1 MKVEIKKLPKSEVE
15 LTITV
20 PFETYKKW
28 EKKAIEELG
37 KEIKVQGFRP
47 GHIPEDVIREKV
59 HAEGL
64 KEATLEVLLPQTYSQ
79 AVTENKLE
87 VIARP
92 KVEIKSDI
100 KKDGDDF
107 VYVATVAVMPE
118 VKVGDYKKIKVARK
132 PVKVDPKSVD
142 ETVNLVMER
151 YAEWKDVDRKAQ
163 KGDRA
168 EVDFEGFDEMGKAIP
183 NTASKNHPVV
193 LGSGVMVPGFED
205 AIVGMDK
212 AEKKEFTIV
221 FPKDY
226 HAKPM
231 QGKKVLFK
239 LILNRLEEKME
250 QKLDEAMV
258 EKVTGKKQSVEEFKK
273 LIEEDLKAE
282 LSVKN
287 QQEHDNEVVGEVI
300 KITKADLPEAMIDQE
315 IDQMLE
321 EQKARVKH
329 QNIQWEDF
337 LARIDKT
344 DADFRKD
351 HAKGAHERVLARLG
365 VQHIIR
371 DSKLE
376 VTDEELAKKIEE
388 LIARYPQDQQKMVR
402 DHYEKDAEAKM
413 HLRHNLAA
421 DKLIDMLSKD

>member
-1 MKVEIKKLPKSEVE
+1 MKVEIKKLPKSEIE

-28 EKKAIEELG
+28 EKKAIEQLG
-37 KEIKVQGFRP
+37 KEIKVEGFRP
-47 GHIPEDVIREKV
+47 GHVPENVILEKV
-59 HAEGL
+59 RPEGI
-64 KEATLEVLLPQTYSQ
+64 KEATVEILLPQTYSQ

-92 KVEIKSDI
+92 KVDIKSDI

-118 VKVGDYKKIKVARK
+118 IKVGDYKKIKVARK
-132 PVKVDPKSVD
+132 PVKVDAKSVD
-142 ETVNLVMER
+142 ETVKLVMAR
-151 YAEWKDVDRKAQ
+151 YAEWKDVDRKA
-163 KGDRA
+163 KKEDRV
-168 EVDFEGFDEMGKAIP
+168 EVDFEGFDEKGVAIP

-193 LGSGVMVPGFED
+193 LGTGVMVPGFED

-212 AEKKEFTIV
+212 AEKKEFTIT

-231 QGKKVLFK
+231 QGKKVTFK
-239 LILNRLEEKME
+239 LILNRIEEKME
-250 QKLDEAMV
+250 QKLDEAMI
-258 EKVTGKKQSVEEFKK
+258 EKVTGKKQTVEEFKK
-273 LIEEDLKAE
+273 LIEEDLKSE
-282 LSVKN
+282 MEVKN
-287 QQEHDNEVVGEVI
+287 RQEHDNAVVSEVI
-300 KITKADLPEAMIDQE
+300 KITKADLPQAMIEQE
-315 IDQMLE
+315 IDLMLE
-321 EQKARVKH
+321 DQKERVKH

-337 LARIDKT
+337 LARINKT

-351 HAKGAHERVLARLG
+351 HAKGAEERLLARLG
-365 VQHIIR
+365 VQFIIR

-376 VTDEELAKKIEE
+376 VTEEELAKKVED
-388 LIARYPQDQQKMVR
+388 LIARYPADQQKMVR

-413 HLRHNLAA
+413 HLKHNLAA
-421 DKLIDMLSKD
+421 DKLIDMLSKN

>member
-1 MKVEIKKLPKSEVE
+1 MKVEIKKLPKSQVE
-15 LTITV
+15 LTISV

-37 KEIKVQGFRP
+37 KEIKIQGFRS

-59 HAEGL
+59 KAEGL
-64 KEATLEVLLPQTYSQ
+64 KEATIEILLPQTYSQ
-79 AVTENKLE
+79 AVMENKLE

-107 VYVATVAVMPE
+107 VYVATVPVMPE

-142 ETVNLVMER
+142 ETVKLVMDR

-168 EVDFEGFDEMGKAIP
+168 EVDFEGFDETGKAIP

-205 AIVGMDK
+205 AIIGMEK
-212 AEKKEFTIV
+212 AQNKEFTIT

-231 QGKKVLFK
+231 QGKKVMFK
-239 LILNRLEEKME
+239 ISLNRLEEKTD

-282 LSVKN
+282 MTMKN

-300 KITKADLPEAMIDQE
+300 KITKADLPDAMIDQE

-337 LARIDKT
+337 LARINKT

-376 VTDEELAKKIEE
+376 VSDEELAKKIEE